1 MGITAL
7 QGHNGIIRVVLHKA
21 EHKVDGLRLVAL
33 NADDDLF
40 DAQMLLDGRNTAHHA
55 LGAFQKFPVV
65 RGNVRLAFRA
75 VDDEGVDGRK
85 ILGRELDR
93 RGETRAAQAHQAARL
108 HRRNERSVV
117 RHLGRNTGRV
127 RRLLAV
133 GPDDDSRYRTAVGHM
148 HGLHGLHGAGHAAVD
163 GCADETARRAHN
175 GTHQHRIAL
184 FHRGGARRADMLL
197 HGQHDLFGQGHGD
210 SGHTGCFLF
219 MRHARAEG
227 AAFEFG

>member
-1 MGITAL
+1 MYGSHSAPLMTRVSMAERSLGESLTAV
-7 QGHNGIIRVVLHKA
+7 GKPG
-21 EHKVDGLRLVAL
+21 
-33 NADDDLF
+33 
-40 DAQMLLDGRNTAHHA
+40 
-55 LGAFQKFPVV
+55 
-65 RGNVRLAFRA
+65 
-75 VDDEGVDGRK
+75 
-85 ILGRELDR
+85 
-93 RGETRAAQAHQAARL
+93 AAQAHQAARL

-184 FHRGGARRADMLL
+184 FTVGVHGAPICCCMGSTIFSGRGMATVAIPDVFFSCGTRAPRALRLNLDDMKI
-197 HGQHDLFGQGHGD
+197 
-210 SGHTGCFLF
+210 
-219 MRHARAEG
+219 
-227 AAFEFG
+227 